1 MLATKQRR
9 FARRRCLGLVGL
21 LGDAHRHKNQNN
33 SICNIQ
39 IIAHN
44 EDSRLTIIEIFKL
57 IFDMCETYSD
67 YVRLHIFPSWIQKQR
82 CPEVLLGWDPSD
94 FEKLTEASRRDPLLG
109 GSMLSVCA
117 YDSIYILYIYNYIYI
132 LNTLYI

>member
-1 MLATKQRR
+1 
-9 FARRRCLGLVGL
+9 
-21 LGDAHRHKNQNN
+21 
-33 SICNIQ
+33 
-39 IIAHN
+39 
-44 EDSRLTIIEIFKL
+44 
-57 IFDMCETYSD
+57 MCETYSD

-132 LNTLYI
+132 YIEYIIYMNIL